1 MNDTD
6 FLNRVSLFSLVKKS
20 DLDRIAK
27 LTSRHQFDAGDII
40 IKEGEPDKRLFIIVS
55 GEVEVIMRMGEK
67 TERRLGTIG
76 ALGYFGEMALVDD
89 LVRSATVVAKGKT
102 EVLSLHQEDFR
113 EEIERSPAIAFE
125 LLHMMSRRIRALE
138 KSTINILGD
147 LLPSC
152 AGCGKIRDKDGSWM
166 SLEKYVSD
174 HSETEFSHSICPECV
189 ERLYPQFFEED

>member
-55 GEVEVIMRMGEK
+55 GEVEVITRMGET

-189 ERLYPQFFEED
+189 ERLYPQFFEGD